1 LAKSIAIQEKRMNRT
16 STFISVILLCMIL
29 IAACAT
35 AAPTTTSVTTPDSNS
50 SSSSQSSAS
59 TDVSKVNLNTATGD
73 DFIAAIPGLGNRM
86 VREFME
92 YRPYLSIQQFR
103 QEIGKYV
110 DEAQVAE
117 YETYVYVPIAIN
129 DSDSATL
136 QQIPGLDTSEA
147 ESLIS
152 SRPFTSTDDFLTRL
166 SEFVSTD
173 QLEIAKGYLGGI

>member
-1 LAKSIAIQEKRMNRT
+1 M
-16 STFISVILLCMIL
+16 ILL
-29 IAACAT
+29 AACAT
-35 AAPTTTSVTTPDSNS
+35 AAPATTSVTTTDSNS
-50 SSSSQSSAS
+50 PSSSQSTESPNL
-59 TDVSKVNLNTATGD
+59 TKVNLNTATGD
-73 DFIAAIPGLGNRM
+73 DFTAAIPGLGNRM

-92 YRPYLSIQQFR
+92 YRPYISIQQFR
-103 QEIGKYV
+103 REIGKYV

-152 SRPFTSTDDFLTRL
+152 GRPFASTDDFLTRL

-173 QLEIAKGYLGGI
+173 QLEIAKGYLGGN

>member
-1 LAKSIAIQEKRMNRT
+1 MNRT

-29 IAACAT
+29 LAACTT
-35 AAPTTTSVTTPDSNS
+35 AAPTSTSVTTSDSNS

-59 TDVSKVNLNTATGD
+59 TNVTKINLNTATGD
-73 DFIAAIPGLGNRM
+73 DFVAAIPGLGNRM

-103 QEIGKYV
+103 KEIGKYV
-110 DEAQVAE
+110 DETQVAE

-136 QQIPGLDTSEA
+136 QQIPGLDSSES

-152 SRPFTSTDDFLTRL
+152 SRPFASTDDFLTRL

-173 QLEIAKGYLGGI
+173 QLQIANGYLGGN

>member
-1 LAKSIAIQEKRMNRT
+1 MNRT
-16 STFISVILLCMIL
+16 STLISVILLCMIL
-29 IAACAT
+29 LAACAT
-35 AAPTTTSVTTPDSNS
+35 AAPATTSVTTTDSNS
-50 SSSSQSSAS
+50 PSSSQSTAS
-59 TDVSKVNLNTATGD
+59 TNLTKVNLNTAAGD

-92 YRPYLSIQQFR
+92 YRPYISIQQFR

-152 SRPFTSTDDFLTRL
+152 DRPFASTDNFLTRL